1 MERGSTLQPFTGR
14 HCPASAE
21 QADKPVPNLQ
31 WHGLISR
38 ARSALNTALLAEQG
52 QHQRM
57 AELAVTSMLKWN
69 PSSSFC
75 QRKADT
81 FRKLEA
87 KLLSLQ
93 DLGNTGRA
101 EGAQ

>member
-1 MERGSTLQPFTGR
+1 M
-14 HCPASAE
+14 
-21 QADKPVPNLQ
+21 V
-31 WHGLISR
+31 
-38 ARSALNTALLAEQG
+38 
-52 QHQRM
+52 
-57 AELAVTSMLKWN
+57 ELAVTSMLKWN

-93 DLGNTGRA
+93 DLRNTGRA